1 MTTTG
6 DNTMNARI
14 RIQTLVAGA
23 ALAAFGFLGAAQAQT
38 TLTMSSWV
46 PPTHF
51 VVKDILQPWMAEVE
65 KATEGRVKINLL
77 PKPVGSPPQHWE
89 LARKGVADIT
99 WGNFTY
105 EPERFKHVW
114 FAELPMMGSNCEA
127 SSVALWRTQEKF
139 LAGNDAFKGVTLLG
153 TGMLGGGQFNHPTK
167 VIDTPDD
174 LKGQKVR
181 MGGPIQKRLLED
193 LGAIPVAAPATKAY
207 ELLEGGVIDASLHG
221 IESVVNFRLDG
232 KLRNHTIIPGGLYD
246 ATFFIAMNEGKF
258 KSLSAADQQAI
269 MKVSGEMLS
278 RRWGQTF
285 DQQNK
290 AAEAKLRADGHAFA
304 QPSQALLTNIRNVR
318 SAMLKELQ
326 AEGPSFGV
334 KDVGAMVAF
343 YEQQYQ
349 SLAK

>member
-1 MTTTG
+1 
-6 DNTMNARI
+6 MNARI
-14 RIQTLVAGA
+14 RLRAIAAGA
-23 ALAAFGFLGAAQAQT
+23 AIATLGLAATAQAQT
-38 TLTMSSWV
+38 TLTLSSWV
-46 PPTHF
+46 PPNHF

-65 KATEGRVKINLL
+65 KATEGRVRINLL

-114 FAELPMMGSNCEA
+114 FAELPMMGTSSEA
-127 SSVALWRTQEKF
+127 SSVALWRTFNQY
-139 LAGNDAFKGVTLLG
+139 LAGNEAFKGVVMLG
-153 TGMLGGGQFNHPTK
+153 TGMLGGGQFHHPSK

-193 LGAIPVAAPATKAY
+193 LGAIPVSAPATKAY
-207 ELLEGGVIDASLHG
+207 ELLEGGVIDASLHPL
-221 IESVVNFRLDG
+221 ESVVNFRLDG
-232 KLRNHTIIPGGLYD
+232 KLKNHTLIPGGLYD
-246 ATFFIAMNEGKF
+246 ATFFIVMNEGKF
-258 KSLSAADQQAI
+258 RRLSAADQQAVLR
-269 MKVSGEMLS
+269 VSGEALS
-278 RRWGQTF
+278 RRWGVEF
-285 DQQNK
+285 DKQNK
-290 AAEAKLRADGHAFA
+290 AAEATLRTNGHRFA
-304 QPSQALLTNIRNVR
+304 QPSPALLDNIRKVR
-318 SAMLKELQ
+318 TTMLRELH

-334 KDVGAMVAF
+334 PDVNAMVAF

>member
-1 MTTTG
+1 
-6 DNTMNARI
+6 MNARI
-14 RIQTLVAGA
+14 RIHSLIAGA
-23 ALAAFGFLGAAQAQT
+23 ALAALGLAGTAAAQT

-46 PPTHF
+46 PPTHY

-114 FAELPMMGSNCEA
+114 FAELPMMGSNAEA
-127 SSVALWRTQEKF
+127 SSVALWRTYSQY
-139 LAGNDAFKGVTLLG
+139 LAGNEAFKGVTMLG
-153 TGMLGGGQFNHPTK
+153 TGMLGGGQFHHPSK

-193 LGAIPVAAPATKAY
+193 LGAIPVAGPGPKAY
-207 ELLEGGVIDASLHG
+207 EMLEGGVIDASLHAL
-221 IESVVNFRLDG
+221 ESVVNFRLDG
-232 KLRNHTIIPGGLYD
+232 KLKNHTIIPGGLYD
-246 ATFFIAMNEGKF
+246 ATFFIVMNEGKF
-258 KSLSAADQQAI
+258 KGLSAADQQAV

-278 RRWGQTF
+278 RRWGQAF

-290 AAEAKLRADGHAFA
+290 AAEATLRASGHQFA
-304 QPSQALLTNIRNVR
+304 QPNQTLLANVSKVR
-318 SAMLKELQ
+318 TAMLKELQ

-334 KDVGAMVAF
+334 KDVGAMVGF
-343 YEQQYQ
+343 YEQQYK

>member
-1 MTTTG
+1 
-6 DNTMNARI
+6 MNARI
-14 RIQTLVAGA
+14 RLKTVVAGA
-23 ALAAFGFLGAAQAQT
+23 ALATLGLTGTAQAQT
-38 TLTMSSWV
+38 TLTLSSWV
-46 PPTHF
+46 PPAHY

-77 PKPVGSPPQHWE
+77 PKPVGAPAQHWE

-114 FAELPMMGSNCEA
+114 FSELPMMGSNAEA
-127 SSVALWRTQEKF
+127 SSVALWRTYTQF
-139 LAGNDAFKGVTLLG
+139 LASNEAFKGVTLLG
-153 TGMLGGGQFNHPTK
+153 TGMLGGGQFHHPSK

-193 LGAIPVAAPATKAY
+193 LGAIPVAGPGTKAY
-207 ELLEGGVIDASLHG
+207 ELLEGGVIDASLHAL
-221 IESVVNFRLDG
+221 ESVVNFRLDG
-232 KLRNHTIIPGGLYD
+232 KLKNHTIIPGGLYD
-246 ATFFIAMNEGKF
+246 AAFFIGINEGKF

-269 MKVSGEMLS
+269 LKVSGEVLS
-278 RRWGQTF
+278 RRWGQSF

-290 AAEAKLRADGHAFA
+290 AAETTLRANGHKFA
-304 QPSQALLTNIRNVR
+304 QPSPELLSNIRKVR
-318 SAMLKELQ
+318 TNMLAELQ
-326 AEGPSFGV
+326 KDGASFSV
-334 KDVGAMVAF
+334 KDHNAMVAF

-349 SLAK
+349 LQAK

>member
-1 MTTTG
+1 
-6 DNTMNARI
+6 MNPRI
-14 RIQTLVAGA
+14 RIKTLIAAA
-23 ALAAFGFLGAAQAQT
+23 ALATLGLGATAQAQT

-65 KATEGRVKINLL
+65 KVTEGRVKINLL
-77 PKPVGSPPQHWE
+77 PKAVGSPPQHWE

-105 EPERFKHVW
+105 EPERFKSMW
-114 FAELPMMGSNCEA
+114 FVELPMMGSNCEA
-127 SSVALWRTQEKF
+127 SSVALWRTHSQF
-139 LAGNDAFKGVTLLG
+139 LASNDAFKGVQMLG
-153 TGMLGGGQFNHPTK
+153 VGLLGGGQFHHPSK

-181 MGGPIQKRLLED
+181 MGGPIQKRLLEE
-193 LGAIPVAAPATKAY
+193 LGAIPVEGPGTKAY
-207 ELLEGGVIDASLHG
+207 ELLQGGVIDASLHP

-232 KLRNHTIIPGGLYD
+232 ILKNHTIIPGGLYD
-246 ATFFIAMNEGKF
+246 ASFFIVMNEGKF
-258 KSLSAADQQAI
+258 KGLSAADQQAV

-278 RRWGQTF
+278 RRWGQEF
-285 DQQNK
+285 DKQDK
-290 AAEAKLRADGHAFA
+290 AAQAKLRADGHKFSE
-304 QPSQALLTNIRNVR
+304 PNKTLLDNVR
-318 SAMLKELQ
+318 KVRTDMLKELQ

-334 KDVGAMVAF
+334 KDVGAMVGF
-343 YEQQYQ
+343 YEQQYK

>member
-1 MTTTG
+1 
-6 DNTMNARI
+6 MNARI
-14 RIQTLVAGA
+14 RIKTFVAGA
-23 ALAAFGFLGAAQAQT
+23 ALAAIGLGSTVQAQT
-38 TLTMSSWV
+38 TTLTLSSWV
-46 PPTHF
+46 PPTHY
-51 VVKDILQPWMAEVE
+51 VVKDILQPWMAEVN

-114 FAELPMMGSNCEA
+114 FAELPMMGSNAEA
-127 SSVALWRTQEKF
+127 GSVALWRTYNQY
-139 LAGNDAFKGVTLLG
+139 LANNEAFKGVTMLG
-153 TGMLGGGQFNHPTK
+153 VGMLGGGQFHHPSK

-193 LGAIPVAAPATKAY
+193 LGAIPVAGPATKAY
-207 ELLEGGVIDASLHG
+207 EMLEGGVIDASLHAL
-221 IESVVNFRLDG
+221 ESVVNFRLDG
-232 KLRNHTIIPGGLYD
+232 KLKNHTIIPGGLYD
-246 ATFFIAMNEGKF
+246 AAFFVVINDGKF
-258 KSLSAADQQAI
+258 KSLSAADQQAV

-278 RRWGQTF
+278 RRWGQGF
-285 DQQNK
+285 DKQNK
-290 AAEAKLRADGHAFA
+290 DAEAKMRAEGHQFA
-304 QPSQALLTNIRNVR
+304 QPNATLVDNIRKVR
-318 SAMLKELQ
+318 TAMLKDLQ

-334 KDVGAMVAF
+334 KDVGAMVGF